1 MINDIFV
8 IARKDLKEV
17 ISSRG
22 SFRSGLMYLLIV
34 IGVMGIMMP
43 LSSGKAWLT
52 EPLIPL
58 VWAWFPILLV
68 INVVTDSFAG
78 ERERNTLET
87 LLASRLSDQSILFG
101 KITASVIYGWGLGMI
116 SNLIA
121 VITVNVADPG
131 PGFQFYDPVVYLAL
145 VFFPLLACLLMSSI
159 GVLVSLNA
167 PTARAAYQKLS
178 LVMLAVII
186 IPTLIGNFAG
196 EEIAQLMVNIF
207 IGVNFIQ
214 LGIGVAL
221 VILVADGILIWVAMQ
236 RFKRARLILE

>member
-1 MINDIFV
+1 
-8 IARKDLKEV
+8 
-17 ISSRG
+17 
-22 SFRSGLMYLLIV
+22 
-34 IGVMGIMMP
+34 
-43 LSSGKAWLT
+43 
-52 EPLIPL
+52 
-58 VWAWFPILLV
+58 
-68 INVVTDSFAG
+68 VTDSFAG

-131 PGFQFYDPVVYLAL
+131 PGFQFYDPLVYLAL

-186 IPTLIGNFAG
+186 IPTLISNFAG
-196 EEIAQLMVNIF
+196 EKIAQLMANIF
-207 IGVNFIQ
+207 TGVNFTQ

-221 VILVADGILIWVAMQ
+221 VILVTDGILIWVATQ